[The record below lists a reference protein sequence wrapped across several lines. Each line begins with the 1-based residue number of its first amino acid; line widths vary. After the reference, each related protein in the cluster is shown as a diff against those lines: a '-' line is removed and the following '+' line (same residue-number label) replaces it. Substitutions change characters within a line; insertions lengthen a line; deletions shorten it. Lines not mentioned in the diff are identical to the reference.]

1 MQLLP
6 SPADKHLLLILTD
19 AAPNDSQRILPS
31 ENAPFGSAY
40 EEDAAIKDT
49 ATEVRALRKNGIHVS
64 AVFMGND
71 GEVTN
76 AKQIYGKEF
85 TRIRQIDQ
93 LSKTAGRLIQKEI
106 RELYS

>member
-1 MQLLP
+1 M
-6 SPADKHLLLILTD
+6 I
-19 AAPNDSQRILPS
+19 AAIKSKIKYPTSNT
-31 ENAPFGSAY
+31 PFGSAY
-40 EEDAAIKDT
+40 
-49 ATEVRALRKNGIHVS
+49 
-64 AVFMGND
+64 D

-93 LSKTAGRLIQKEI
+93 LSKAAGRLIQKEI

>member
-1 MQLLP
+1 M
-6 SPADKHLLLILTD
+6 
-19 AAPNDSQRILPS
+19 
-31 ENAPFGSAY
+31 
-40 EEDAAIKDT
+40 
-49 ATEVRALRKNGIHVS
+49 LRKNGIHVS

-93 LSKTAGRLIQKEI
+93 LSKAAERLIQKEI

>member
-1 MQLLP
+1 M
-6 SPADKHLLLILTD
+6 I
-19 AAPNDSQRILPS
+19 AAIKSKIKYPTS
-31 ENAPFGSAY
+31 NAPFGSAY
-40 EEDAAIKDT
+40 EEHAAIKDT
-49 ATEVRALRKNGIHVS
+49 AAEVRALRKNGIHVS

-71 GEVTN
+71 

-93 LSKTAGRLIQKEI
+93 LSKAAGRLIQKEI

>member
-1 MQLLP
+1 M
-6 SPADKHLLLILTD
+6 I
-19 AAPNDSQRILPS
+19 AAIKSKIKYPTS
-31 ENAPFGSAY
+31 NAPFGSAY
-40 EEDAAIKDT
+40 EEHAAT
-49 ATEVRALRKNGIHVS
+49 AAEVRALRKNGIHVS

-93 LSKTAGRLIQKEI
+93 LSKAAGRLIQKEI